1 VANFVAEAVTSQLGD
16 EWTAMTFPLHRPL
29 LPLLGKEPADAQGV
43 RPVACIARAGD
54 SPAGLAL
61 AQMPTAAEP
70 AAEIL
75 SIFVARD
82 LRGQGIATALVKDLE
97 ATLSD
102 RGVSRVVGVYMTSRP
117 SLPALERVFAKRG
130 FTDPVRRTIVVR
142 STPEEASKTLW
153 YRRAK
158 MPSNSTVFPW
168 TELTEA
174 ERQTL
179 QRTQAETQWIH
190 PDLEPWRFD
199 QGFDPQS
206 SVGMR
211 RDGEV
216 VGWVINHRI
225 APDMVRFTVSFIR
238 TDLARRGGIFP
249 LYVAS
254 LERLRGT
261 GVTCTFVTASHF
273 ESMVKFVL
281 RRCAPF
287 VHFVGETRGVSKD
300 LQPRTGPSE
309 GA

>member
-1 VANFVAEAVTSQLGD
+1 
-16 EWTAMTFPLHRPL
+16 
-29 LPLLGKEPADAQGV
+29 
-43 RPVACIARAGD
+43 
-54 SPAGLAL
+54 
-61 AQMPTAAEP
+61 
-70 AAEIL
+70 
-75 SIFVARD
+75 
-82 LRGQGIATALVKDLE
+82 
-97 ATLSD
+97 
-102 RGVSRVVGVYMTSRP
+102 
-117 SLPALERVFAKRG
+117 
-130 FTDPVRRTIVVR
+130 
-142 STPEEASKTLW
+142 
-153 YRRAK
+153 
-158 MPSNSTVFPW
+158 MPSNSTIFPW

-216 VGWVINHRI
+216 VGWVINHQI

-261 GVTCTFVTASHF
+261 GVTCTFVTASQF

-300 LQPRTGPSE
+300 LKPRTGPSE